1 MGDPAAAGDG
11 SSVRAWHSYDWEEV
25 IAGRQSAGRYFV
37 RSGLVRKDKLIGF
50 VPAGC
55 HPPSAIVKTFR
66 ELQAGLRAL
75 GCGKQPQTKEVRY
88 VLKKA
93 HSSNAYGIRFLTE
106 REALAL
112 LQVMHFPG
120 SFAHAARVA
129 SAALLC
135 FLGSALF
142 HRKRSSGTWPKA
154 VLLLCGLGMV
164 VGCAVRQRRR
174 WQDLASWKT
183 HELVQHRPADEK
195 LQVWVLQRSIEPY
208 LHDGRKFHLRAL
220 LLCVGDLTAHVHSD
234 VRMLMATTAYREG
247 SEDSMRADVH
257 ITNMGANSA
266 VSGYSEEAQN
276 VGLQMLGEEL
286 AEKVFNQVLKVLGG
300 TLANLRAAGRR
311 HFFALPNC
319 WELFG
324 ADFLIDCDG
333 SAILLEVNPSPSLAM
348 YGKGA
353 SVQDLVGPDPFGDLS
368 TACVFRACGRRAV
381 EARHCRKMD
390 QESLVS
396 IVDGLLSKHHQR
408 LLMQM
413 EHLLDRRRQIGS
425 IISSQ
430 GSDLLGPP
438 PLVVP
443 LPPGAESE
451 HLTDGKECQERPSQ
465 EDVSQ
470 RPTLASR
477 LSSSLVVRDASLDRS
492 GSYELAKEAS
502 KRIRDSLPSESP
514 ELPVIGLGRLWRM
527 QRRLLEL
534 ASSWQFEAFFATV
547 IATNSVFIGVTI
559 QWESAQRTLKVP
571 STMFAVQLVYT
582 LIFLSEVLLKLCA
595 FGPREF
601 FCSVNWGWNWF
612 DVFVVTSAVFECFVE
627 VATQDPQLS
636 GSSSNLRILRVLRMT
651 RLTRIFRVIR
661 VVRFFRSLRTL
672 VFSIAN
678 TLKSLFW
685 AMLLLALIMYVFG
698 IVFTDIVNNHILE
711 TDSVETI
718 GDLEKYFGTLH
729 ISVQTLFMSISG
741 GLTWQ
746 DASGALSNISW
757 LWVYVFTSYVA
768 FSCFAV
774 LNVMTGVFCQSAIK
788 GAERDQEMVVQSLIM
803 DKQQLKQS
811 LTKLFQKMDDEG
823 NGSLTLSHF
832 EKHFQDEEVKVLFE
846 ALELGATDAWT
857 LFLSLDHNED
867 YQILPEEF
875 LEGCLRLRGTA
886 KAIDVY
892 MLRRQISKLGMQ
904 MCETACTQEHLA
916 QMLGNIQ
923 HVVDQDRTCRS
934 GAETPNS

>member
-368 TACVFRACGRRAV
+368 TA
-381 EARHCRKMD
+381 
-390 QESLVS
+390 
-396 IVDGLLSKHHQR
+396 
-408 LLMQM
+408 
-413 EHLLDRRRQIGS
+413 
-425 IISSQ
+425 
-430 GSDLLGPP
+430 
-438 PLVVP
+438 
-443 LPPGAESE
+443 
-451 HLTDGKECQERPSQ
+451 
-465 EDVSQ
+465 
-470 RPTLASR
+470 
-477 LSSSLVVRDASLDRS
+477 
-492 GSYELAKEAS
+492 
-502 KRIRDSLPSESP
+502 
-514 ELPVIGLGRLWRM
+514 WRM
-527 QRRLLEL
+527 LE
-534 ASSWQFEAFFATV
+534 
-547 IATNSVFIGVTI
+547 IG
-559 QWESAQRTLKVP
+559 
-571 STMFAVQLVYT
+571 
-582 LIFLSEVLLKLCA
+582 
-595 FGPREF
+595 
-601 FCSVNWGWNWF
+601 
-612 DVFVVTSAVFECFVE
+612 
-627 VATQDPQLS
+627 
-636 GSSSNLRILRVLRMT
+636 
-651 RLTRIFRVIR
+651 
-661 VVRFFRSLRTL
+661 
-672 VFSIAN
+672 
-678 TLKSLFW
+678 
-685 AMLLLALIMYVFG
+685 
-698 IVFTDIVNNHILE
+698 
-711 TDSVETI
+711 
-718 GDLEKYFGTLH
+718 
-729 ISVQTLFMSISG
+729 
-741 GLTWQ
+741 
-746 DASGALSNISW
+746 
-757 LWVYVFTSYVA
+757 
-768 FSCFAV
+768 
-774 LNVMTGVFCQSAIK
+774 
-788 GAERDQEMVVQSLIM
+788 
-803 DKQQLKQS
+803 
-811 LTKLFQKMDDEG
+811 
-823 NGSLTLSHF
+823 
-832 EKHFQDEEVKVLFE
+832 
-846 ALELGATDAWT
+846 
-857 LFLSLDHNED
+857 
-867 YQILPEEF
+867 
-875 LEGCLRLRGTA
+875 
-886 KAIDVY
+886 
-892 MLRRQISKLGMQ
+892 
-904 MCETACTQEHLA
+904 
-916 QMLGNIQ
+916 
-923 HVVDQDRTCRS
+923 
-934 GAETPNS
+934 